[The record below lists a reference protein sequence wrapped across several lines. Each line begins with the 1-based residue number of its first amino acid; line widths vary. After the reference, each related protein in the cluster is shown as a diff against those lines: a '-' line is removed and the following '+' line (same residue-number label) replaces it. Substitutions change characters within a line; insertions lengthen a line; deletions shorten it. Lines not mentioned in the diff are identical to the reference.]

1 MEAFLSRYRNISVLL
16 LLVVGQLLLLA
27 WQVKAGDDAR
37 LLRVWAVTA
46 VTPLAR
52 ASEWVRS
59 GAGGFFS
66 DYFTLRD
73 VRDENRQLKAQIGQ
87 LRLANQ
93 YLKAELEMA
102 ERARALALFREQT
115 PSKTIGARVIATGT
129 GLNSRVVFVDRGS
142 TDGVKKG
149 MAVIV
154 PEGIV
159 GKVVASYPTASQVM
173 LVTGQSFAAGVVS
186 QKGHVRGTLK
196 GVGSALCPVEH
207 IDNEDKVE
215 VGEWFYTTG
224 DDRIFPRGLPV
235 GVAKTVKESRGGKE
249 VVIEPS
255 GLQRGVDE
263 VLIVTEGVHGLIPEP
278 LPPSAPDIQILPAP
292 PSGDGTTPA
301 PDGSGATGQPNGIST
316 DADRLYDR
324 YRRIGET
331 QGHNFG
337 ANPYRAP
344 DFNRAPAPQ
353 NAAPPAGTQPGA
365 TPGTQ
370 PGGSSTVSPNTAPN
384 TKNPGAAAPPQ
395 AQPAAPQ
402 TRSAPK
408 Q

>member
-1 MEAFLSRYRNISVLL
+1 METFLSRYRNISILVM
-16 LLVVGQLLLLA
+16 LVVAQLLLLA

-52 ASEWVRS
+52 ASEWVRG

-66 DYFTLRD
+66 EYIALRD
-73 VRDENRQLKAQIGQ
+73 VRGENRQLKDQIGK

-102 ERARALALFREQT
+102 DRARALALFRDQT

-142 TDGVKKG
+142 ADGIKKG

-159 GKVVASYPTASQVM
+159 GKVIAAYPTASQVM
-173 LVTGQSFAAGVVS
+173 LATSQGFAAGVIS
-186 QKGHVRGTLK
+186 QKGRVRGTLK
-196 GVGSALCPVEH
+196 GAGSSLCPVEH
-207 IDNEDKVE
+207 IDNEDKVD

-224 DDRIFPRGLPV
+224 DDRIFPRGLPA
-235 GVAKTVKESRGGKE
+235 GVVKSVKDGRGGKE
-249 VVIEPS
+249 VTLEPS

-263 VLIVTEGVHGLIPEP
+263 VLIVTEGVHGLIPD
-278 LPPSAPDIQILPAP
+278 PPPPPASDMQILPAP
-292 PSGDGTTPA
+292 P
-301 PDGSGATGQPNGIST
+301 PDGGTADSSGPAGGLTT
-316 DADRLYDR
+316 DADRLLEKYKKL
-324 YRRIGET
+324 GAS
-331 QGHNFG
+331 QGHQYG
-337 ANPYRAP
+337 GSPGRPP
-344 DFNRAPAPQ
+344 DFNRTP
-353 NAAPPAGTQPGA
+353 APPAPATTGAVTPGAGAVAPAKPPSGA
-365 TPGTQ
+365 TPNTTAT
-370 PGGSSTVSPNTAPN
+370 PPAETGG
-384 TKNPGAAAPPQ
+384 
-395 AQPAAPQ
+395 
-402 TRSAPK
+402 APK